1 MTECAYIN
9 MILNMPPVLNMLK
22 FWIWRSSEYWRVLN
36 MRALHSVL
44 NMAKFWIWE
53 GSQYA
58 SVTQRSEYGEVL
70 NMGGFSICERYTAF
84 WICQNMI
91 CQSSEHIIMQ
101 KQPPEVLCKKG
112 VLRNFAKFTGKHLCR
127 SLFFNKVAGA
137 CNWATAS
144 YHRF

>member
-1 MTECAYIN
+1 MCIY
-9 MILNMPPVLNMLK
+9 K
-22 FWIWRSSEYWRVLN
+22 HDSEYASGPKYVKI
-36 MRALHSVL
+36 L
-44 NMAKFWIWE
+44 NMAKFWILE
-53 GSQYA
+53 GSQYASVTQRSEYGEILNMGGCQYA

-127 SLFFNKVAGA
+127 SLFFNKVVGA